1 MASIWKLGPHGT
13 FTGPGGDYNF
23 DDSEPNW
30 WKNVNFGETFEL
42 PDVAAVLYNN
52 LNDYALLR
60 LTGSDTSNVTL
71 ERNSG
76 PLSTFNIQ
84 AGTTNISGNAV
95 AIGEVYSNGFTHR
108 LSAKKNFDIPHPN
121 KPGWRLRHT
130 CLEGPEN
137 AIYFRGRLKDSNVI
151 NLPEYWKGFI
161 DPESITVNLTQI
173 GSQQDLI
180 VDKIEWGQKIT
191 IRSGSG
197 SSIDCY
203 YIVHANR
210 KDGEDLIV
218 EYEGQT
224 PEDYPGNNDEYS
236 IVGWNYDVRN
246 SKS

>member
-1 MASIWKLGPHGT
+1 MAFTFQKYGT
-13 FTGPGGDYNF
+13 FTGPGTPIEFRDN
-23 DDSEPNW
+23 DDFSLDP
-30 WKNVNFGETFEL
+30 FSGEDSF
-42 PDVAAVLYNN
+42 N
-52 LNDYALLR
+52 LNDVSMVLANR
-60 LTGSDTSNVTL
+60 TSSPEDYVYLHLNGTSTSSVTL

-76 PLSTFNIQ
+76 PIPLFNVQANVSTF
-84 AGTTNISGNAV
+84 S
-95 AIGEVYSNGFTHR
+95 GEVYSNSGGHR

-137 AIYFRGRLKDSNVI
+137 AVYFRGRLTNNNI
-151 NLPEYWKGFI
+151 IILPDYWDNFI

-180 VDKIEWGQKIT
+180 IDKIEWGKRI
-191 IRSGSG
+191 IVRSGSG

-218 EYEGQT
+218 EYEGNS
-224 PEDYPGNNDEYS
+224 PNDYPGNNDEYS
-236 IVGWNYDVRN
+236 IVGWNYDVRQPSN
-246 SKS
+246 KK